1 MTVRPPLSRSVKIVA
16 WLFLGLGAF
25 AATELVWKLA
35 AEGVLKVN
43 LLGVPL
49 LVVGY
54 GLLKRRDFWRKCAL
68 AAAPLHV
75 ALAGLMRA
83 LVIRA
88 LTLADVRRRF
98 AA

>member
-1 MTVRPPLSRSVKIVA
+1 MPVRPPLSRSVKLIA
-16 WLFLGLGAF
+16 WLLLGLGAF
-25 AATELVWKLA
+25 AAVELVWKLTQ
-35 AEGVLKVN
+35 GVVWVG
-43 LLGVPL
+43 LLGLP

-88 LTLADVRRRF
+88 LTLADMRHRF